1 MSLNSSTIAS
11 NMVVMSINESEKKTF
26 DMSHLSVEQIHRQKM
41 RKVSDKWSSYLPFY
55 DELFEKYRTQNLN
68 LVEIDVQNGGSL
80 ETWKTFF
87 PTFTTQKV

>member
-41 RKVSDKWSSYLPFY
+41 RKVSDKWS
-55 DELFEKYRTQNLN
+55 
-68 LVEIDVQNGGSL
+68 
-80 ETWKTFF
+80 
-87 PTFTTQKV
+87 